1 MLDFVIGMTICVLA
15 SIALIEGGKV
25 VGVKIGLSQRMVFFV
40 IGAAG
45 TSLPELMSGLYGVF
59 YSPIPDLSI
68 AVGNGLGSNVCNVTL
83 ILGLIALATMVF
95 TKQTYV
101 EIAPKQSI
109 KEAMDLLVFFS
120 VFFVIVALTKGFI
133 PVWLNILLICFYIFT
148 VYKSNQLSEVED
160 EEEEVPNI
168 ALPVAILLILI
179 SIAGFYFA
187 GDFVVSGV
195 QSISDSM
202 GIGSGAVAE
211 VFSAIATSMP
221 ELITALIGIFWFKDK
236 EAGLATLTGST
247 LFNST
252 LVIGIPGIANT
263 VLTGE
268 TYQMSNENLMFTLP
282 MQFVALVLM
291 IKFFEN
297 GKFAFWE
304 AVALVLCYI
313 LYSFMVLGVV
323 A

>member
-45 TSLPELMSGLYGVF
+45 TSLPELMSGLYGIF
-59 YSPIPDLSI
+59 YSPVPDLAI
-68 AVGNGLGSNVCNVTL
+68 AIGNGLGSNVCNVTL

-101 EIAPKQSI
+101 EIEPKQSI

-120 VFFVIVALTKGFI
+120 VFFVITALTKGFI
-133 PVWLNILLICFYIFT
+133 PIWLNVLLISFYVFT
-148 VYKSNQLSEVED
+148 VYKNNQLSEGED
-160 EEEEVPNI
+160 EGEIPNI
-168 ALPVAILLILI
+168 PLLVAILLILI
-179 SIAGFYFA
+179 SIAGFYYA

-195 QSISDSM
+195 QSISELM

-263 VLTGE
+263 ILTGE
-268 TYQMSNENLMFTLP
+268 TYQMSTEKLMFTLP

-313 LYSFMVLGVV
+313 LYSVMVLGVV

>member
-1 MLDFVIGMTICVLA
+1 MIDFVIGMTMCVLA

-45 TSLPELMSGLYGVF
+45 TSLPELMSGLYGIF
-59 YSPIPDLSI
+59 YSPVPDLAI

-95 TKQTYV
+95 TKETFV
-101 EIAPKQSI
+101 EIEPKQSI

-120 VFFVIVALTKGFI
+120 VFFVLVAMTKGFI
-133 PVWLNILLICFYIFT
+133 PIWLNVLLISFYVYT
-148 VYKSNQLSEVED
+148 VYKNKQRSEGED
-160 EEEEVPNI
+160 EGEIPNI
-168 ALPVAILLILI
+168 PLPIAIFLILI
-179 SIAGFYFA
+179 SVVGFYFA

-268 TYQMSNENLMFTLP
+268 VYQMSNENLMFTLP

-297 GKFAFWE
+297 GKFALWE
-304 AVALVLCYI
+304 AVSLVLCYI
-313 LYSFMVLGVV
+313 LYSVMVLGVV